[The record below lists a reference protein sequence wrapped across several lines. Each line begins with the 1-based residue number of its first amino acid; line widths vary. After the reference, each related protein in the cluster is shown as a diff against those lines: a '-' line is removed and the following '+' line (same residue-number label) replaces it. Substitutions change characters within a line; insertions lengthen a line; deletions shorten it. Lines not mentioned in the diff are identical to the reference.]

1 LQKLHHLSAIALFAI
16 FYSLASATAQDW
28 PIRPVTLVVPL
39 AAGGGSD
46 GLGRVF
52 APRLGEL
59 LGQSVIIE
67 NIGGVGGMIGSARVA
82 KAAPDGYQILLGTQ
96 GTHAINQSIYAKPLY
111 DASTDFTPV
120 ALVFDVPLVL
130 VARKDFPA
138 NNLQEFISYTRA
150 HQTTMQ
156 YGSSGAG
163 GNGHLACGLVNTAI
177 GVNVTHIPY
186 RGGGPAMTDLL
197 GGRLDYLCA
206 LANIAKPQIDGQQA
220 KPIAVLSK
228 ERSSILQNV
237 PTAGEQGLANVEAIA
252 WNAVFLPKDTPAFI
266 VDRLH
271 RALFASLDTPAVRD
285 RLIQLG
291 ANMITP
297 ERRSSTFLRQFVADE
312 VAKWG
317 GIIKGAGITPQ

>member
-1 LQKLHHLSAIALFAI
+1 LSAIGLAAVFH
-16 FYSLASATAQDW
+16 YMASATAQDW

-46 GLGRVF
+46 GLSRVF

-59 LGQSVIIE
+59 LGQSVIVE
-67 NIGGVGGMIGSARVA
+67 NVGGVGGMIGSARVA
-82 KAAPDGYQILLGTQ
+82 KAAPDGYQVLLGTQ

-111 DASTDFTPV
+111 DASSDFTPV
-120 ALVFDVPLVL
+120 GLVFDVPLVL
-130 VARKDFPA
+130 IARKDFPA
-138 NNLQEFISYTRA
+138 NNLQEFISYARA
-150 HQTTMQ
+150 HQTMMQ

-177 GVNVTHIPY
+177 GINVTHIPY

-220 KPIAVLSK
+220 KAIAVLSK

-237 PTAGEQGLANVEAIA
+237 PTAREQGLLNVEAIA
-252 WNAVFLPKDTPAFI
+252 WNAIFLPKETPKAI

-271 RALFASLDTPAVRD
+271 DAIFASLDTPAVRD

-297 ERRSSTFLRQFVADE
+297 ERRSSTYLRQFIVDE
-312 VAKWG
+312 IAKWG
-317 GIIKGAGITPQ
+317 AIVRAAGITPQ